1 MRLVVSGAMIF
12 KMGMTVL
19 ESQPIPKT
27 ITVPK
32 VQERSTVRFIHQLRR
47 LAANDDK
54 CTESS
59 DGKHTYR

>member
-1 MRLVVSGAMIF
+1 MRLVVSGATIF
-12 KMGMTVL
+12 KRGMTIL
-19 ESQPIPKT
+19 ELQPLPQT
-27 ITVPK
+27 MTVPE
-32 VQERSTVRFIHQLRR
+32 VQEQNTVRFIHQLRR